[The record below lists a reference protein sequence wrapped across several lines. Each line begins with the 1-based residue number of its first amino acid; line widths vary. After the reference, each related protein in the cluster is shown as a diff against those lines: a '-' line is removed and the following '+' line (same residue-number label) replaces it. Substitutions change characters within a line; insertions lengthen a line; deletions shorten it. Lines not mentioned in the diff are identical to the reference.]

1 MDMEG
6 TDLATVDMEPM
17 DMEGTDLATVDM
29 EPMGIQEIGMV
40 ILETEAFT
48 HQGIDMALQQ
58 ETGLRSRQR
67 TGTKILKYEATFIYE
82 SDYRWERYY
91 KYHHTS

>member
-17 DMEGTDLATVDM
+17 HIQAMAMVMQDTV
-29 EPMGIQEIGMV
+29 MGIQEIGMV